1 MDSSFSRQRSPLIW
15 RRHCS
20 ISWLIVLQ
28 YDVKAISRIFSDM
41 KFFRRSVGLTNQS
54 HACLHPFDKPIKSL
68 HFRLFIVSVLFASF
82 HFKVI
87 RKSHYKYGNSRLKTL
102 KTIPC
107 YAVHTRLGQISP
119 PPPLLPLP
127 YMKVSLT
134 GPVVFE
140 AFRHILETLTGDPC
154 AVYLCFPVIVVA

>member
-1 MDSSFSRQRSPLIW
+1 MDSSFSRQRKPLIW

-28 YDVKAISRIFSDM
+28 YDVKAISRMFSGM
-41 KFFRRSVGLTNQS
+41 KFFRRSVRLTNQS
-54 HACLHPFDKPIKSL
+54 HARLHPFDKPIKLL

-87 RKSHYKYGNSRLKTL
+87 RKSHYEYGNSRVKTL

-107 YAVHTRLGQISP
+107 FAVHTRLGQISP
-119 PPPLLPLP
+119 PPPPPPALDESIT
-127 YMKVSLT
+127 YRAS
-134 GPVVFE
+134 
-140 AFRHILETLTGDPC
+140 
-154 AVYLCFPVIVVA
+154 CF

>member
-1 MDSSFSRQRSPLIW
+1 MKRSKHGLFVFPPKKTLIW

-20 ISWLIVLQ
+20 ISWPIVLQ
-28 YDVKAISRIFSDM
+28 YDVKAISRMFSGM
-41 KFFRRSVGLTNQS
+41 KFFRRSVRLTNQS
-54 HACLHPFDKPIKSL
+54 HARLHPFDKPIKLL

-87 RKSHYKYGNSRLKTL
+87 RKSHYEYGNSRLKTL

-119 PPPLLPLP
+119 PPSPPALDESIT
-127 YMKVSLT
+127 YRAS
-134 GPVVFE
+134 
-140 AFRHILETLTGDPC
+140 
-154 AVYLCFPVIVVA
+154 CF